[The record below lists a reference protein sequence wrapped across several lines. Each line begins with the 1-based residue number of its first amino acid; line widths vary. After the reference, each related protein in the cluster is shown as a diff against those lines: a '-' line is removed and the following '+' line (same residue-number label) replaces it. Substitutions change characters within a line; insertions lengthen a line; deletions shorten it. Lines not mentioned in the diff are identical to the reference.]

1 MVTEMQNSN
10 IITKVAIKLYF
21 ERFLGFLPGLEV
33 LETAPQENV
42 VFLLVVVELVPLA
55 PVVRHR
61 VREDLPVLVEGALSD
76 GLLARLAG
84 LELGASVLV
93 PEGEPAVAAHG
104 GQGAVHRVEG
114 DVIDGEDI
122 LVQ

>member
-1 MVTEMQNSN
+1 MQVSN
-10 IITKVAIKLYF
+10 IITKVAIKVDF
-21 ERFLGFLPGLEV
+21 ERFLGFLSGLKV
-33 LETAPQENV
+33 LETAPQEYI

-76 GLLARLAG
+76 RLLTWLAG
-84 LELGASVLV
+84 LELGPGVLV